1 MKDILRWVTHG
12 PTPKEMMD
20 LYSSFDWTALCGE
33 VAKLK
38 LERREGKLFAMPIRA
53 VANGDGRDQSTSAS
67 ILGAVLVQSWCS
79 PWKRLEL
86 RRKKSDPDGT
96 SCNRDHERSI
106 GTSGAVGVAARMNG
120 KGAWRSTLSGQTLP
134 LAGHSAK

>member
-79 PWKRLEL
+79 LGAVRGSGWNCEEKRATPTGRAAIGTTSVPLEL
-86 RRKKSDPDGT
+86 L
-96 SCNRDHERSI
+96 
-106 GTSGAVGVAARMNG
+106 A
-120 KGAWRSTLSGQTLP
+120 LS
-134 LAGHSAK
+134 A